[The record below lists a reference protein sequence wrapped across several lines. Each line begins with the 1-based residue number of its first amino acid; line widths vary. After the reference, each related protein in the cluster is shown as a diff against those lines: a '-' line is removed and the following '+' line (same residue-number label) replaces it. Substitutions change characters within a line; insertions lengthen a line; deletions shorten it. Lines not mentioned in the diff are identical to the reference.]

1 MHDDPRESTEM
12 VTTYAADVGEWEA
25 WQREYRFGVLLIYP
39 PDPPLLQVNALR
51 AEYDPRS
58 QSVCDAH
65 ISLTIP
71 LPRPLTEAHWI
82 ELESIA
88 SGIAPITIHYGP
100 LINYLPY
107 PGVCLAIEPQAELD
121 RLRAA
126 LETASAFTGAPAR
139 RHPFSAHMT
148 IAQFISADETKALM
162 VELNEVAPQGS
173 FLCIGVSYAVPDSDF
188 GFTERMRLELSH

>member
-1 MHDDPRESTEM
+1 M
-12 VTTYAADVGEWEA
+12 VTTHAADMSHWEA

-51 AEYDPRS
+51 ARYDPRS

-71 LPRPLTEAHWI
+71 LPRPLTEDHWA
-82 ELESIA
+82 ELESTA
-88 SGIAPITIHYGP
+88 AGIAPISVHYGP
-100 LINYLPY
+100 LMNYLPH

-121 RLRAA
+121 KLRAA
-126 LETASAFTGAPAR
+126 LEAASAFTGAPAR

-148 IAQFISADETKALM
+148 IAELISEDETEALM
-162 VELNEVAPQGS
+162 VGLKDIAPQGT
-173 FLCIGVSYAVPDSDF
+173 FVCTGVSYAVPDSNMHI
-188 GFTERMRLELSH
+188 TERRRLELSGDHKRAEDAL